1 MSKRHQA
8 PTPKRLP
15 KRQGSTQALRRELA
29 RLTDRNAGLIKGSLL
44 STEAVLEAYETS
56 LVDAGLG
63 D

>member
-1 MSKRHQA
+1 MSKRGVRRAQTKPRRLSRLA
-8 PTPKRLP
+8 P
-15 KRQGSTQALRRELA
+15 RQDLLRI
-29 RLTDRNAGLIKGSLL
+29 TDRIRGLIKGSRL